1 MPLSVMVTIP
11 EGVHAGAVEDLL
23 ERIIKHHTVIP
34 MWVENRGRDIGPFLK
49 CIEKLSSEDWGLVIK
64 VHTKAS
70 QDIWFKSLLL
80 SLLRSDRRIR
90 RHALLLKRFP
100 GGLIVHPL
108 FRYPGHNHP
117 IGELAMQR
125 LQGLL
130 ISGGFPVP
138 RKWFFAA
145 GSMFATTPDVLVA
158 FKRESEIIGL
168 TRFEV
173 EEEYSQGS
181 SAHVYERFLGLYVCT
196 KGSGLLSTSLLDFFD
211 VKALLVKMI

>member
-1 MPLSVMVTIP
+1 
-11 EGVHAGAVEDLL
+11 
-23 ERIIKHHTVIP
+23 
-34 MWVENRGRDIGPFLK
+34 
-49 CIEKLSSEDWGLVIK
+49 
-64 VHTKAS
+64 
-70 QDIWFKSLLL
+70 
-80 SLLRSDRRIR
+80 
-90 RHALLLKRFP
+90 
-100 GGLIVHPL
+100 
-108 FRYPGHNHP
+108 
-117 IGELAMQR
+117 MQR

-181 SAHVYERFLGLYVCT
+181 SAHVYERFLGLCT